1 MNKFIE
7 AMTTKDAYT
16 ANGALTNST
25 SLNACLDFFSV
36 AGSRT
41 DLKETFYKAYAEN
54 PELAI
59 KILFWSRDCRGGAG
73 SRYNFILVMQ
83 SLQNTH
89 PEIFSK
95 IYKFIPEYGYWKD
108 IFKLN
113 PTQELVEFV
122 AETLASESDH
132 SLCAKFMPRKGIWFG
147 LVRKELG
154 MEVAQFRHFI
164 VAKTQVVEQLMC
176 SNKWSQIDY
185 STVPS
190 IAGLRYS
197 NIFRNHDQERYDK
210 YVQDVNSGKER
221 INSDTLYPGD
231 IYHKYNPNPSCYSW
245 ERESNKCDSDV
256 IRALWN
262 NLPDYMSNCKEN
274 ILPVCDTS
282 GSMYSG
288 VGSTKPIDV
297 SVGLGVYIAE
307 HNKGDFHNFFMTFS
321 EQPACVRLTGD
332 DVIGHFNQLNSMEW
346 GFNTNLQSVFDCLL
360 NQAKR
365 HNLKEEDMPTKL
377 LLISDMQ
384 FDVACTNN
392 KNTNFEEIERKYSEA
407 GYKRPGIVFWNV
419 NGSAGNLPA
428 ILRDKNIAL
437 ISGYSPVI
445 ITSVLNGEFLDPM
458 QVMLKTINSERY
470 NSIILR

>member
-25 SLNACLDFFSV
+25 SLNDCLDFFSV

-41 DLKETFYKAYAEN
+41 DLKETFYKAFSEN

-59 KILFWSRDCRGGAG
+59 RILFWSRDCRGGAG

-108 IFKLN
+108 VFKLN
-113 PTQELVEFV
+113 PTQELIEFV

-147 LVRKELG
+147 LVRRELG

-176 SNKWSQIDY
+176 ANKWSNIDY

-190 IAGLRYS
+190 IASLRYS

-210 YVQDVNSGKER
+210 YIQDVNSGKEK
-221 INSDTLYPGD
+221 INSDVLYPGD
-231 IYHKYNPNPSCYSW
+231 IYNKYFPKLRNVWFKSEENTLSP
-245 ERESNKCDSDV
+245 DT
-256 IRALWN
+256 IRALWSN
-262 NLPDYMSNCKEN
+262 IPDYMVNCKEN

-282 GSMYSG
+282 GSMYDG
-288 VGSTKPIDV
+288 IGTIKPIDV

-307 HNKGDFHNFFMTFS
+307 RNKGDFHNFFMTFS
-321 EQPACVRLTGD
+321 EQPECIQFIGD
-332 DVIGHFNQLNSMEW
+332 DVIDHFEQLNPKQW
-346 GFNTNLQSVFDCLL
+346 GFSTNLQSVFDCLL
-360 NQAKR
+360 TQAKR

-384 FDVACTNN
+384 FNNACLYNES
-392 KNTNFEEIERKYSEA
+392 TNFEEIERKYSEA

-428 ILRDKNIAL
+428 TLRDKNIAL
-437 ISGYSPVI
+437 ISGYSPAI
-445 ITSVLNGEFLDPM
+445 ITSVLNGEFLDPI
-458 QVMLKTINSERY
+458 QIMLKTVNSERY
-470 NSIILR
+470 NLIKF